1 MYVDK
6 LALFFAFFC
15 ILFYLLAMR
24 TSAKR
29 FKAWPLR
36 KLMLFVSGIVIGLQ
50 AVAGPI
56 AMHAHH
62 SFVYHMIGHLLL
74 GMLAP
79 LLLVLSQ
86 PVTLLLRALPQ
97 SGGRAVSRVFRSRY
111 ACFLIHPITAAV
123 LNIGGLW
130 LLYTTHL
137 FHYMHQSSWVS
148 MLVHLHIFAA
158 GYLFTL
164 AMLYTD
170 PVSYRKSYLYRVIVF
185 VFALAGHGILSK
197 YLYANPPMGIAA
209 ADAQQGAVLM
219 YYGGDLI
226 DLTIIVILCW
236 QWYQAAAPKT
246 SLSTAKAAE

>member
-1 MYVDK
+1 MHVDK
-6 LALFFAFFC
+6 LALYFAFFC

-36 KLMLFVSGIVIGLQ
+36 KLLLFVSGIVIGLQ

-97 SGGRAVSRVFRSRY
+97 SGGRAVSRIFRSGY
-111 ACFLIHPITAAV
+111 ARFLIHPITAAV

-130 LLYTTHL
+130 FLYTTHL
-137 FHYMHQSSWVS
+137 FHYMHQSSFVS

-170 PVSYRKSYLYRVIVF
+170 PVPYRKSYLYRVIVF

-209 ADAQQGAVLM
+209 ADAQQGAMLM

>member
-1 MYVDK
+1 MYVER
-6 LALFFAFFC
+6 LALIIASCC
-15 ILFYLLAMR
+15 ILSYLLAMKY
-24 TSAKR
+24 SAKR
-29 FKAWPLR
+29 FETWPLR
-36 KLMLFVSGIVIGLQ
+36 KLVLFVSGVVIGLQ

-86 PVTLLLRALPQ
+86 PVTLLLRALSQ
-97 SGGRAVSRVFRSRY
+97 SGARSVSRVFRSRY
-111 ACFLIHPITAAV
+111 ARFLIHPITAAI

-137 FHYMHQSSWVS
+137 FHLMHESAVVS
-148 MLVHLHIFAA
+148 MLVHLHVFAA

-170 PVSYRKSYLYRVIVF
+170 PVPYRKSYLYRVIVF

-197 YLYANPPMGIAA
+197 YLYANPPMGIAP
-209 ADAQQGAVLM
+209 ADAQQGAILM

-246 SLSTAKAAE
+246 SLSAAKAAE

>member
-1 MYVDK
+1 MQVDK
-6 LALFFAFFC
+6 LALIFASIC
-15 ILFYLLAMR
+15 ILSYLLAMKY
-24 TSAKR
+24 SAKR
-29 FKAWPLR
+29 FEPWPLR
-36 KLMLFVSGIVIGLQ
+36 KLFLFVGGIVIGLQ

-86 PVTLLLRALPQ
+86 PVTLLLRALSQP
-97 SGGRAVSRVFRSRY
+97 GGQAVSRIFRSGY
-111 ACFLIHPITAAV
+111 ARFLIHPITAAV

-137 FHYMHQSSWVS
+137 FHYMHQSSLIS
-148 MLVHLHIFAA
+148 MLVHLHVFAA

-164 AMLYTD
+164 SMLYAD
-170 PVSYRKSYLYRVIVF
+170 PVPYRKSYLYRVIVF

-197 YLYANPPMGIAA
+197 YLYANPPMGVAPE
-209 ADAQQGAVLM
+209 DAQQGAMLM

-226 DLTIIVILCW
+226 DLTIIVLLCW
-236 QWYQAAAPKT
+236 QWYRSAAPKT
-246 SLSTAKAAE
+246 SLSTPKAAD